1 MVGMN
6 LKAVAQDVPAPKGK
20 WTFENASNLLEAS
33 EGALQLQPAII
44 GAKSA
49 TLCDTPEA
57 AGITTIDGPT
67 AANKAILVPKD
78 AALWVALNAESAT
91 RNYTIQLDFMVEDA
105 TPYDGLFQT
114 DILNANDADIFVH
127 NHTVGIG
134 DLGYAGI
141 VINKRWYRLIM
152 VNNGGI
158 FSAYLDGELLNTN
171 EKNNARWEID
181 PAGFFLC
188 SDEDGEAT
196 DTYVS
201 EIAYWD
207 TPLTSD
213 QIAAYGNFDQ
223 DSGIDNLKKD
233 ADGYYLIGSAEE
245 LVAFSDLVG
254 SGNTK
259 ANAKLTADIDM
270 GGKLVDGAPAE
281 VSPNFNPIGSTAA
294 PYQGEFDGQ
303 DHIIKNLVI
312 NKNESY
318 VGMFGRITLEAVIK
332 NFVIDSNSYIGG
344 ASYVG
349 IIGATINAAS
359 TVLIDR
365 LGMEGAVVASG
376 INAGGILGCNMDG
389 PASTLT
395 NCYVTGPVKGSDQA
409 GQINGWF
416 ANGRIENCWAIG
428 SIEGVYNGDAFWRGS
443 PAVAKNNY
451 SNAPDR
457 NDGVLEFSD
466 VDAMSG
472 LMTFTLNLNGDQ
484 SKISWYQ
491 TIGEDDLPTLNP
503 THKVVYANGH
513 VSCGGEPIGDVSY
526 GNDPNGTQ
534 RDDHDLQNG
543 V

>member
-1 MVGMN
+1 MEKRSTFLFFAVLLCMVGMN

-57 AGITTIDGPT
+57 AGIATIDGPT

-152 VNNGGI
+152 VNNGGT
-158 FSAYLDGELLNTN
+158 FSLYLDGELLNTN

-245 LVAFSDLVG
+245 LVAFSDLVS
-254 SGNTK
+254 SGDTK

-270 GGKLVDGAPAE
+270 GGKLVDGA
-281 VSPNFNPIGSTAA
+281 
-294 PYQGEFDGQ
+294 
-303 DHIIKNLVI
+303 
-312 NKNESY
+312 
-318 VGMFGRITLEAVIK
+318 
-332 NFVIDSNSYIGG
+332 
-344 ASYVG
+344 
-349 IIGATINAAS
+349 
-359 TVLIDR
+359 
-365 LGMEGAVVASG
+365 
-376 INAGGILGCNMDG
+376 
-389 PASTLT
+389 
-395 NCYVTGPVKGSDQA
+395 
-409 GQINGWF
+409 
-416 ANGRIENCWAIG
+416 
-428 SIEGVYNGDAFWRGS
+428 
-443 PAVAKNNY
+443 
-451 SNAPDR
+451 
-457 NDGVLEFSD
+457 
-466 VDAMSG
+466 
-472 LMTFTLNLNGDQ
+472 
-484 SKISWYQ
+484 
-491 TIGEDDLPTLNP
+491 
-503 THKVVYANGH
+503 
-513 VSCGGEPIGDVSY
+513 
-526 GNDPNGTQ
+526 
-534 RDDHDLQNG
+534 
-543 V
+543 